1 MSGLAK
7 PTPQGRLGILF
18 AVPVLFSILFFVVN
32 TVAERNDLQL
42 IRLQALSSGIGK
54 LRSFSNDAE
63 VAVDRFLITGD
74 RTYLLGLD
82 TISRRMSSYVDLL
95 THGNPVDRS
104 SDQRVKQLISLVHK
118 SLDDANQLVALQRSE
133 GFPAAFDEAKSG
145 RSRETM
151 EQIRGLVDGLQVELN
166 GRISERLNKE
176 RYLTRWAFLVFLV
189 GTLLMLVVLVWLY
202 QSLLTYINSRDRA
215 HAQLSELNL
224 ELEKRIAER
233 TKELQQF
240 NDELQQFA
248 YVASH
253 DLQEPLRTI
262 SSFTQLLQA
271 RYKDQFDDEAS
282 EFMGY
287 VITAARRMGDLI
299 NGLLAVVRLRKSGQT
314 PTAVPLGSLLEEA
327 KSGLQGAI
335 RDSGAEICYGEL
347 PVLIV
352 DRLQFAQVFQNLLGN
367 AIKYRGESPPRI
379 IVEARRETMQWIISV
394 ADNGRG
400 FKPEFAERIFGMFQ
414 RLHSREVEGTG
425 MGLSITQKIVERHG
439 GRIWADSAEGVGSTF
454 YVALPVSLEA
464 KAERLPSDVIPSAL

>member
-1 MSGLAK
+1 MSGLSK

-42 IRLQALSSGIGK
+42 IRLQSLSSGIGK

-74 RTYLLGLD
+74 QSYLLGLD
-82 TISRRMSSYVDLL
+82 SVGRRMASYVDLL
-95 THGNPVDRS
+95 NHAIPADRDS
-104 SDQRVKQLISLVHK
+104 AQRARRLMTLVRQR
-118 SLDDANQLVALQRSE
+118 LDDANALVALQRAE

-145 RSRETM
+145 RSRATM
-151 EQIRGLVDGLQVELN
+151 DQIRTLVDSLQVELN
-166 GRISERLNKE
+166 AKISDRLNRE

-262 SSFTQLLQA
+262 SSFTQLLQS
-271 RYKDQFDDEAS
+271 RYKDHFDDEAN

-287 VITAARRMGDLI
+287 VITAAKRMGDLI
-299 NGLLAVVRLRKSGQT
+299 GGLLAVVRLRKSGQV
-314 PTAVPLGSLLEEA
+314 PAAVPFGDLLEEA
-327 KSGLQGAI
+327 KMSLQGAI
-335 RDSGAEICYGEL
+335 RDSGAEIRYSEL
-347 PVLIV
+347 PMLIV

-367 AIKYRGESPPRI
+367 AIKYRGDNRPCI
-379 IVEARRETMQWIISV
+379 LVDAKRELTEWVISV

-400 FKPEFAERIFGMFQ
+400 FDREFAERIFGMFQ
-414 RLHSREVEGTG
+414 RLHSRDVEGTG
-425 MGLSITQKIVERHG
+425 MGLSITKRIVERHG
-439 GRIWADSAEGVGSTF
+439 GRIWADSVEGTGSTF
-454 YVALPVSLEA
+454 FIALPVSLEA
-464 KAERLPSDVIPSAL
+464 RAERHSPETISTH